1 MKSTTNVPE
10 LTTGQEKWLEKETK
24 DIANKYVEL
33 GQDPDLI
40 PQYYLDIGLNHFSPT
55 QLNAPIDIWL
65 FKYVYLSQVQRR
77 SLKINSRMHSGN
89 CLQHAL
95 NLVYL
100 EGIKPAEALG
110 IGLFGRKKKYEPDM
124 ATYIGNGANDIE
136 LHEQNIQAF
145 EATFWSGIEALEELK
160 LPKDKSVTS
169 ETYVHV
175 TLDGIHVPILG
186 RTDFQYTDVI
196 ELKTKWRKK
205 NRPKKDGSYTW
216 AKSTAPDKPDRP
228 FWTYLKQ
235 CAFYWKA
242 TGKNVHLVY
251 ACERGKQIVTR
262 NDEGKIISKK
272 DGKPYAIFNK
282 ENSEHFSD
290 ESLNDCINQFKVAA
304 RARQTLL
311 QHSTNPKDL
320 VKFIAEPDLKHFMWD
335 VGDDFYQQGKEL
347 FYGKE
352 K

>member
-1 MKSTTNVPE
+1 MKNTTNVPE
-10 LTTGQEKWLEKETK
+10 LTTGQQNWLNKEAK
-24 DIANKYVEL
+24 DIANKYIEL

-40 PQYYLDIGLNHFSPT
+40 PSYYLDIGLNHFSPT
-55 QLNAPIDIWL
+55 QLNAPIDVWL
-65 FKYVYLSQVQRR
+65 FKYVYLTQVQRR

-100 EGIKPAEALG
+100 EGIKPAEALN

-124 ATYIGNGANDIE
+124 ATYIGNGVNDIE

-169 ETYVHV
+169 ETYVH
-175 TLDGIHVPILG
+175 LSIDGIHVPILG

-196 ELKTKWRKK
+196 ELKTKWRKR

-251 ACERGKQIVTR
+251 ACEKGKQIVTR

-282 ENSEHFSD
+282 DNSEHFSD
-290 ESLNDCINQFKVAA
+290 ESLNDCINQLHVAA
-304 RARQTLL
+304 RGRQTLL
-311 QHSTNPKDL
+311 QQSTDPKDL

-335 VGDDFYQQGKEL
+335 VGDEFYQQGKEL

>member
-100 EGIKPAEALG
+100 EGIKPAEALS

-186 RTDFQYTDVI
+186 RTDFQYKDVI

>member
-124 ATYIGNGANDIE
+124 ASYIGNGADDRE

-282 ENSEHFSD
+282 KNSEHFSD

>member
-100 EGIKPAEALG
+100 EGIKPAEALS

>member
-1 MKSTTNVPE
+1 MKITTNVPE
-10 LTTGQEKWLEKETK
+10 LTTGQDKWLEKETK

-100 EGIKPAEALG
+100 EGIKPAEALN
-110 IGLFGRKKKYEPDM
+110 IGLFGRKVKYEPDM
-124 ATYIGNGANDIE
+124 ASYLGNGADDRE

-169 ETYVHV
+169 EAYVHV
-175 TLDGIHVPILG
+175 ILDGIHVPILG

-205 NRPKKDGSYTW
+205 NRPKKDGTYSW
-216 AKSTAPDKPDRP
+216 AKSKPTEKPDRA

-242 TGKNVHLVY
+242 TGKKIHLVY
-251 ACERGKQIVTR
+251 ACE
-262 NDEGKIISKK
+262 
-272 DGKPYAIFNK
+272 DGKVDRETKKKGKSYSIFNK
-282 ENSEHFSD
+282 DNSEFFSD
-290 ESLNDCINQFKVAA
+290 ESLNDCIDQFKVAA

-320 VKFIAEPDLKHFMWD
+320 VKFIAEPDLNHFMWD

-347 FYGKE
+347 FYGKGN
-352 K
+352 

>member
-100 EGIKPAEALG
+100 EGIKPAEALS

-347 FYGKE
+347 FYGKGN
-352 K
+352 

>member
-100 EGIKPAEALG
+100 EGIKPAEALS

-216 AKSTAPDKPDRP
+216 AKSTAPDKPDSP

-311 QHSTNPKDL
+311 QHSTNPSNGL
-320 VKFIAEPDLKHFMWD
+320 
-335 VGDDFYQQGKEL
+335 
-347 FYGKE
+347 
-352 K
+352 

>member
-100 EGIKPAEALG
+100 EGIKPAEALS

-290 ESLNDCINQFKVAA
+290 ELLNDCINQFKVAA